1 MSESNLWSEYRD
13 VMLTAKKTLAR
24 PSIDTTMRARLE
36 SLLREGDQVFDLDQ
50 TPDLY
55 GKGVVAS
62 LERRFADLLG
72 KPAAVFFPT
81 GTMAQQVVLRA
92 WAERSGRTK
101 VALHALSHPEV
112 FESNA
117 FPRVSGLETVPIA
130 SGPHLIEAPDIA
142 VLSPDIGAVMF
153 ELPLRDAGYLLP
165 DWSDLVAATQLA
177 RERGIVVHFDG
188 ARLFDCTPQLG
199 HSAAEIAA
207 LADSVYVSCYK
218 TVDGMSGAVVAG
230 PQDVLSSAR
239 AWRHR
244 YGGQVYQQFP
254 AALSALLGIEKELPR
269 IASYVA
275 AARRVASEIAA
286 GLQAGGLGWHLVQPA
301 VPHIQ
306 QFQVWVPRA
315 AEMLTSAATEEVRET
330 GKAIFQLPW
339 WEPGMPPGL
348 SVTEITVGAAAAE
361 WEPGEVAA
369 SAESFAARLR

>member
-130 SGPHLIEAPDIA
+130 SGPHLIEASDIA
-142 VLSPDIGAVMF
+142 VLPPTSVLSCSSYRCAMRATCCPTGATSWPRHGLH
-153 ELPLRDAGYLLP
+153 ESAG
-165 DWSDLVAATQLA
+165 SSCTST
-177 RERGIVVHFDG
+177 ERGCSTALRSWD
-188 ARLFDCTPQLG
+188 TPRPRSQP
-199 HSAAEIAA
+199 SPTASTSPATRRSTACRA
-207 LADSVYVSCYK
+207 
-218 TVDGMSGAVVAG
+218 
-230 PQDVLSSAR
+230 PSSR
-239 AWRHR
+239 
-244 YGGQVYQQFP
+244 
-254 AALSALLGIEKELPR
+254 
-269 IASYVA
+269 
-275 AARRVASEIAA
+275 ARR
-286 GLQAGGLGWHLVQPA
+286 
-301 VPHIQ
+301 
-306 QFQVWVPRA
+306 
-315 AEMLTSAATEEVRET
+315 T
-330 GKAIFQLPW
+330 
-339 WEPGMPPGL
+339 
-348 SVTEITVGAAAAE
+348 
-361 WEPGEVAA
+361 
-369 SAESFAARLR
+369 